1 MPTNFNVCPAA
12 NVTPAFAEP
21 ASIDSPDDG
30 KILISAVV
38 SFITVTS
45 KPVAVSGSLTLSAD
59 DAVAD
64 VTILNVFV
72 KAVAAPCVV
81 PAADTVAALKV
92 DDPDTDKL
100 EDADNVPA
108 EILLPDSYLSVFRF
122 VKLAST
128 SLLVSGL
135 PLLDLNVI
143 VAMSPAYLLIL
154 FTKP

>member
-64 VTILNVFV
+64 VTILN
-72 KAVAAPCVV
+72 AS
-81 PAADTVAALKV
+81 L
-92 DDPDTDKL
+92 
-100 EDADNVPA
+100 
-108 EILLPDSYLSVFRF
+108 DSKIPYFEKKNF
-122 VKLAST
+122 K
-128 SLLVSGL
+128 
-135 PLLDLNVI
+135 DI
-143 VAMSPAYLLIL
+143 
-154 FTKP
+154 